1 MSGENSSTMTGSV
14 TAYLFT
20 LVAGGKAA
28 LAELPA
34 WERYLFIFWLVGP
47 FILLIECSPADAW
60 LSVLALTFAVR
71 SVVRREGWW
80 LKKFWV
86 RAAFLFWAVCLL
98 AAALSPLPLY
108 SFGEA
113 FIWFRFPLFAMAT
126 AFWLGRDKRLLY
138 LMILSTGIGMVTM
151 CGILMAEILIIG
163 PQGGRLSW
171 PYGDLVPGNYLAKVG
186 LPAFVV
192 AVALA
197 TSHANNVA
205 RLGAIV
211 TLLSIVMSMI
221 TGERINFLIRAFS
234 CMIAAIAWKPKVWR
248 VLLIVAVEVIAV
260 VVVMKTLPDLGN
272 RYVDK
277 FVEQMPTNAESPYYR
292 AMAPGILAFDQAP
305 ILGIGPG
312 NLRYLCNDVIAGSP
326 GLDCHPHPHNYYIQI
341 AGEAGLLGLVT
352 GVLFLGSIIW
362 VCAVPAIRNRSSV
375 VVATMWIVPFGL
387 FWPIS
392 STSDFF
398 GQWNNIFM
406 WSAIAIA
413 IAGAQIGRSDNA
425 LSDN

>member
-1 MSGENSSTMTGSV
+1 MTGSV

-28 LAELPA
+28 LAELPE
-34 WERYLFIFWLVGP
+34 WERYLFIFWLFGP
-47 FILLIECSPADAW
+47 FILLIERSPADAW

-98 AAALSPLPLY
+98 AGALSPLPLY
-108 SFGEA
+108 SCGEA

-126 AFWLGRDKRLLY
+126 AFWLGRDKRLVH

-151 CGILMAEILIIG
+151 CGILMAEILIVG

-312 NLRYLCNDVIAGSP
+312 NLRYLCNDVVAGSP

-413 IAGAQIGRSDNA
+413 IAGAQIGLSDNA
-425 LSDN
+425 LSDD